1 MTQKKQASQLLTIE
15 QVKQKLQDRRLE
27 VVALATG
34 LHYNTLRYIR
44 DTKQTNVQY
53 ATLQKLSDY
62 FARDC
67 ECN

>member
-1 MTQKKQASQLLTIE
+1 MTQQKQPSQLLTIE

-44 DTKQTNVQY
+44 DTHQKNVKY
-53 ATLQKLSDY
+53 ENLEKLSIY
-62 FARDC
+62 FA
-67 ECN
+67 ENK

>member
-1 MTQKKQASQLLTIE
+1 MTQQKQASQLLTIE

-34 LHYNTLRYIR
+34 LHCNTLRYIR